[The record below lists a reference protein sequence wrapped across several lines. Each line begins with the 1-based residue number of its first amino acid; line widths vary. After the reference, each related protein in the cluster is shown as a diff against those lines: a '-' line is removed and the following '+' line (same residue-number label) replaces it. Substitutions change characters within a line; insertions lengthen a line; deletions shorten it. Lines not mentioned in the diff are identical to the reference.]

1 MIDLRSD
8 TVTQPTQPMLE
19 AMSNADVGDDV
30 FGDDPTVNHFQ
41 DRIANYF
48 GKEAALFCPSGTMTN
63 QISIKVHTQP
73 GHEIICDQEAHVYRY
88 EGGGI
93 AFNSGASVRPINGRR
108 GLFTADQ
115 VEAAIN
121 PKDVHKP
128 LSQLVVIENTCNH
141 GGGSIW
147 PLDQMKAI
155 RKVCDQHGLQL
166 HLDGARLFNALVET
180 GEQPEEVG
188 SLFDSISICFSK
200 GLGIP
205 AGSVIIGSK
214 DFVQQSHRIRKVMGG
229 GLRQAGYLA
238 AAAEYALDHHVERLK
253 EDHDQAQKLTA
264 HLQSLPYVKQ
274 VMPVQ
279 TNIVV
284 FELAHDLNV
293 TDFLAQLKN
302 QGILAVPFGGQWIRM
317 VTHLD
322 ITNDMLDETLEA
334 LEKMDHQALK
344 F

>member
-8 TVTQPTQPMLE
+8 TVTKPTQPMLE
-19 AMSNADVGDDV
+19 AMSNASVGDDV
-30 FGDDPTVNHFQ
+30 FGDDPTVNQFQ
-41 DRIANYF
+41 ERIAKLF

-93 AFNSGASVRPINGRR
+93 AFNSGASVRPVNGRR

-115 VEAAIN
+115 VKTAIN
-121 PKDVHKP
+121 PKDIHKP
-128 LSQLVVIENTCNH
+128 LSKLVVIENTCNH

-155 RKVCDQHGLQL
+155 RAFCDQHNLQL

-180 GEQPEEVG
+180 GEQPDEVG
-188 SLFDSISICFSK
+188 PLFDSISICFSK

-205 AGSVIIGSK
+205 AGSVIIGSE
-214 DFVQQSHRIRKVMGG
+214 DFIQQSLRIRKVMGG
-229 GLRQAGYLA
+229 GLRQAGYMA

-253 EDHDQAQKLTA
+253 EDHNQAQKLTS
-264 HLQSLPYVKQ
+264 HLQSLPFVKQ
-274 VMPVQ
+274 VLPAQ

-284 FELAHDLNV
+284 FELAQDADV
-293 TDFLAQLKN
+293 PDFLARLKD
-302 QGILAVPFGGQWIRM
+302 QGVLAVPFGGQWVRM

-322 ITNDMLDETLEA
+322 ITDEMLNETLEV
-334 LEKMDHQALK
+334 LEKMDYQALS